1 MGRTAYECRRRGWK
15 FPQQGTL
22 FIRLAF
28 LLLLT
33 VAILLPGAAL
43 HAQQNAE
50 ARTIEGI
57 VKNQQGA
64 PLEGVTITES
74 GRQNAVVTD
83 AAGHFRITVAGE
95 HAVLVFSNVGFAS
108 QEVAVKGRT
117 DFTIELETTAS
128 NLDDVVVVGYGKQK
142 KKEVT
147 SAIASV
153 KREDFT
159 QGFARDAG
167 QLIQG
172 KVAGLAV
179 VSTSGDPNATTQ
191 ISLRG
196 NSTIMASTEPLV
208 LIDGI
213 PGYLN
218 TVAPEDIESVD
229 VLKDGS
235 AAAIYG
241 TRGTNGVILITTRKK
256 KGGTSASLQYDGYMS
271 VQTIARKMDFLNASD
286 VRKLAGEG
294 FYDGLN
300 YDKGT
305 STDWLDLITRTPVSQ
320 NHNLTLQGGNAQT
333 NYVASVNYR
342 DWQGLFL
349 RSDNRQVT
357 GRIDLNH
364 SMFDNKLRFNF
375 NVVNR
380 NRKYF
385 AGPDYNYI
393 YRQAIIRNPT
403 DSVYDYTGNYK
414 EDPNGYFYDN
424 PLRSIKETDGEY
436 RVSEL
441 RLNGNVIFSP
451 IRDLNIKLLVSGVK
465 RNELSGYAE
474 TFNHKSSV
482 VNSRTGYAART
493 TSLYQDNLMEFTT
506 DYSRSFDRH
515 RFTVLGGYSYQ
526 DVTTEGFGA
535 SNSNFPTDLYSY
547 NRLEAGDALLL
558 QNSNAYGM
566 NSYKSNSK
574 LIGFFGRINYSF
586 SEKYLAMVSLRHEGS
601 SKFGENYK
609 WGTFPAVSLG
619 WRLNREGF
627 LENVAWINDL
637 KLRAGYGVTGTVP
650 TDPYQ
655 SLVSLTY
662 DNGSRFLNNGVWI
675 QPIYPSR
682 NPNPNLR
689 WEKKTEYNIGI
700 DYGFFNNRLNGS
712 IDFYQRDTKDMLY
725 DFPVPVPPNLYGY
738 TLANAG
744 SMRNRGLEL
753 LVNYDVIHKKNVDF
767 RINATYSTN
776 SNKLLSI
783 SSGEFKTDQDF
794 FLTGHTGEP
803 IQEATHIVQVGQPIG
818 MFYGYKSIDIDDNGE
833 WIIEGADGKP
843 KKITENT
850 IADKKILGNG
860 IPKQIASLNL
870 YGRYKAF
877 DLSVNM
883 RGAFG
888 YQILNFQRMYY
899 ENPKIKSYNMLRSAF
914 DNVYGKTRLNSDLAY
929 VSYYVENGDHWK
941 IDNVTLGYNINV
953 RGNKVFK
960 TARVYASALNL
971 AVLTGYKGIDPEVNR
986 IGLSPGNDE
995 RDKFPTTRTYTLGVT
1010 LGL

>member
-1 MGRTAYECRRRGWK
+1 MGRTAYQPKRSGWGFFRK
-15 FPQQGTL
+15 GSL
-22 FIRLAF
+22 HLRLAY
-28 LLLLT
+28 LLLVVTCL
-33 VAILLPGAAL
+33 VPGAVL

-50 ARTIEGI
+50 ARTIHGV
-57 VKNQQGA
+57 VKNSQGA
-64 PLEGVTITES
+64 LLQGVTVTES
-74 GRQNAVVTD
+74 GQQNAVVTD
-83 AAGHFRITVAGE
+83 ASGHFKITVAGE
-95 HAVLVFSNVGFAS
+95 HAVLIFSNVGFTS
-108 QEVAVKGRT
+108 QELAVRNRT
-117 DFTIELETTAS
+117 DFNIELETTAS

-153 KREDFT
+153 KRDDFT

-179 VSTSGDPNATTQ
+179 VSSSGDPNATTQ

-256 KGGTSASLQYDGYMS
+256 KGGAGASLQYDGYVS
-271 VQTIARKMDFLNASD
+271 VQSIAKKMEFLNAAD
-286 VRKLAGEG
+286 VRKLVSEG

-305 STDWLDLITRTPVSQ
+305 STDWLDVITRTPVSQ

-333 NYVASVNYR
+333 NYVASINYR

-385 AGPDYNYI
+385 AGPNYNYI

-414 EDPNGYFYDN
+414 EDPNGYNYDN
-424 PLRSIKETDGEY
+424 PLRSINETDGEY

-482 VNSRTGYAART
+482 VNSRTGYASRT
-493 TSLYQDNLMEFTT
+493 TSLYQDNLLEFTT
-506 DYSRSFDRH
+506 DYTRSFDRH

-535 SNSNFPTDLYSY
+535 NNSNFPTDLYSY

-558 QNSNAYGM
+558 QNSSAYGM
-566 NSYKSNSK
+566 NSYKSNAK

-627 LENVAWINDL
+627 LENADWINDL

-753 LVNYDVIHKKNVDF
+753 LVNYDVIRTKNVDF
-767 RINATYSTN
+767 KINATYSTN
-776 SNKLLSI
+776 TNKLLSI

-794 FLTGHTGEP
+794 FLTGYTGEP

-818 MFYGYKSIDIDDNGE
+818 MFYGYKSIDIDENGE
-833 WIIEGADGKP
+833 WIIEDANGKP

-860 IPKQIASLNL
+860 IPKHIASLNL

-877 DLSVNM
+877 DLSLNM

-899 ENPKIKSYNMLRSAF
+899 ENPKIKSYNMLRSAL
-914 DNVYGKTRLNSDLAY
+914 DDVYGKTRLNSDLAY
-929 VSYYVENGDHWK
+929 VSYYVEDGDHWK
-941 IDNVTLGYNINV
+941 IDNVTLGYNIDV
-953 RGNKVFK
+953 TGNKVFK
-960 TARVYASALNL
+960 RARVYASALNL
-971 AVLTGYKGIDPEVNR
+971 LVLTGYKGIDPEVNR

-1010 LGL
+1010 LGF